1 MRPGFCRR
9 TVAFPRDYRW
19 WLVSL
24 WAAAALAVALLS
36 PAGPPG
42 AAQIP
47 VTVGPN
53 MTAYGIGELLESKG
67 LVRNGEVFGWYA
79 RLRGVDGRLQA
90 GDYVLHPGLSVP
102 ALTAILVEGRSTF
115 YRVTIPE
122 GATLA
127 EIAGYL
133 AAAGLVTKEE
143 FFREVAG
150 GTFSYDFLAGL
161 PPGPRRLE
169 GYLFPDTY
177 YFTPRDGAHA
187 IIDAMLR
194 RFAAEVESLDLKA
207 RAARRGLDLHQVLT
221 VASMVEKEARVAHER
236 PVIAGVI
243 YNRLARGMPL
253 QIDATVIYALG
264 VNRGRVDYSDLEVV
278 SPYNTYRV
286 TGLPPG
292 PIGAPGRASLLAA
305 VAPAATPYLYYVAR
319 SDGTHAFATTLEEHN
334 RYKNQYQR
342 R

>member
-1 MRPGFCRR
+1 MEPEFFRR
-9 TVAFPRDYRW
+9 AVAFLRGYPW
-19 WLVSL
+19 WLVLL
-24 WAAAALAVALLS
+24 WAAAALAVGLLS
-36 PAGPPG
+36 PAGAPG
-42 AAQIP
+42 APQISIT
-47 VTVGPN
+47 VTPN
-53 MTAYGIGELLESKG
+53 ATARGIGELLEKEG
-67 LVRNGEVFGWYA
+67 LVRSGEVFGWYT

-90 GDYVLHPGLSVP
+90 GEYVLHPGLSVP
-102 ALTAILVEGRSTF
+102 ALTAVLTEGRFTF

-133 AAAGLVTKEE
+133 AAAGLVSREE
-143 FFREVAG
+143 FFREVAEG
-150 GTFSYDFLAGL
+150 AFPYDFLAGL

-177 YFTPRDGAHA
+177 YFTRRDGAHA

-194 RFAAEVESLDLKA
+194 RFALEVESLDLKA
-207 RAARRGLDLHQVLT
+207 RAARRGLDLHRVLT
-221 VASMVEKEARVAHER
+221 VASMVEKEARVAEER
-236 PVIAGVI
+236 PLIAGVI

-264 VNRGRVDYSDLEVV
+264 VNRGRVDYRDLEVV

-305 VAPAATPYLYYVAR
+305 VAPAETPYLYYVAR
-319 SDGTHAFATTLEEHN
+319 PDGTHAFAATLEEHN
-334 RYKNQYQR
+334 RYKRRYQGR
-342 R
+342 

>member
-1 MRPGFCRR
+1 M
-9 TVAFPRDYRW
+9 AFAPDYRW

-36 PAGPPG
+36 PAGPPAG
-42 AAQIP
+42 APQIS
-47 VTVGPN
+47 VTVGPD
-53 MTAYGIGELLESKG
+53 MTAYGIGRLLESKG
-67 LVRNGEVFGWYA
+67 LVRNGEVFAWYA
-79 RLRGVDGRLQA
+79 RLRGIDDRLQA
-90 GDYVLHPGLSVP
+90 GEYVFHQGLSIP
-102 ALTAILVEGRSTF
+102 ALTAILAEGRSAF
-115 YRVTIPE
+115 FRVTIPE
-122 GATLA
+122 GATL
-127 EIAGYL
+127 EEVAGYL
-133 AAAGLVTKEE
+133 AGAGLVTREE
-143 FFREVAG
+143 FLREAAS
-150 GTFSYDFLAGL
+150 GTFPYDFLSDL

-177 YFTPRDGAHA
+177 YFTRRDGPHA
-187 IIDAMLR
+187 IVDAMLG
-194 RFAAEVESLDLKA
+194 RFALEAESLDLPT
-207 RAARRGLDLHQVLT
+207 RAARLGLTVHEVLT

-264 VNRGRVDYSDLEVV
+264 VNRGRVDYKDLEVA

-305 VAPAATPYLYYVAR
+305 VEPAATPYLYYVAR
-319 SDGTHAFATTLEEHN
+319 PDGTHAFSITLEEHN
-334 RYKNQYQR
+334 RYKREYQGR
-342 R
+342 

>member
-1 MRPGFCRR
+1 M
-9 TVAFPRDYRW
+9 
-19 WLVSL
+19 LL
-24 WAAAALAVALLS
+24 WAAAALVVALLS

-42 AAQIP
+42 AVQIS
-47 VTVGPN
+47 VTVAPN
-53 MTAYGIGELLESKG
+53 TTAHGIGELLERKG
-67 LVRNGEVFGWYA
+67 LVRSGEVFGWYA

-90 GDYVLHPGLSVP
+90 GEYVLHPGLSVP
-102 ALTAILVEGRSTF
+102 ALTAVLAEGRSTS

-127 EIAGYL
+127 EIAGRL
-133 AAAGLVTKEE
+133 VAAGLVTREE

-150 GTFSYDFLAGL
+150 GDFSYDFLAGL

-177 YFTPRDGAHA
+177 YFTRRDGAHA

-194 RFAAEVESLDLKA
+194 RLAAEVESLDLKA

-221 VASMVEKEARVAHER
+221 VASMIEKEARVAEER
-236 PVIAGVI
+236 PLIAGVI

-253 QIDATVIYALG
+253 QIDATVIYVLG
-264 VNRGRVDYSDLEVV
+264 VNRGRVDYRDLEVV

-305 VAPAATPYLYYVAR
+305 VAPAQVPYLYYVAR
-319 SDGTHAFATTLEEHN
+319 PDGTHAFAATLEEHN
-334 RYKNQYQR
+334 RYKSRYQGR
-342 R
+342 